1 MSTRFVSTVVDVVRM
16 TREAFDHLA
25 PCLDDAK
32 DFIPDGTSTVYLEP
46 RTRAVNA
53 RGDEDARARKIKPAI
68 DGDAADRPANRVGRK
83 NIMPKQRFCHSHGCM
98 GSHHSRLW
106 ETRA

>member
-25 PCLDDAK
+25 PCFDDAK

-46 RTRAVNA
+46 RTRAVA
-53 RGDEDARARKIKPAI
+53 YCVLGDDLPF
-68 DGDAADRPANRVGRK
+68 GY
-83 NIMPKQRFCHSHGCM
+83 
-98 GSHHSRLW
+98 LW
-106 ETRA
+106 ERDDRTFATEAEMLAQFVVDCAVL